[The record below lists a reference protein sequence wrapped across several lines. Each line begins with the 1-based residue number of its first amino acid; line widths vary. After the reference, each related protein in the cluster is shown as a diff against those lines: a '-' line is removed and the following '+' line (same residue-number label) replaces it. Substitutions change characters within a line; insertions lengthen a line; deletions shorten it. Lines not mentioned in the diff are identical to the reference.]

1 MDQFLDF
8 EVNGM
13 FEQNFWCI
21 NFISISI
28 WKTLELKK
36 DKRMCFEGSRERVET
51 FFARILAPC
60 RALLH

>member
-36 DKRMCFEGSRERVET
+36 DKRMCFDKMTLLRN
-51 FFARILAPC
+51 AILSK
-60 RALLH
+60 